1 MWKDFTM
8 NKQKSSVLIAII
20 LVVLAALSRVALY
33 PHNFSPIIGMAV
45 FAGAVI
51 KDKRFAFAL
60 PLFAMLLSDV
70 IFQVSKIAPG
80 FWGMGQVLNYAILGL
95 ITIIAFNLKKITV
108 LNVASYSIMSSA
120 IFFVLSNSVCF
131 FVDNPVYHLYAQN
144 FTGYINCLAAGLPFV
159 KISMVADLVY
169 SGILFGAYY
178 LVQQYA
184 IKGKEAIA

>member
-1 MWKDFTM
+1 M

-51 KDKRFAFAL
+51 KDKRFAFVL

-80 FWGMGQVLNYAILGL
+80 FWGMGQVVNYAILGL

-108 LNVASYSIMSSA
+108 LNVAGYSILSSV
-120 IFFVLSNSVCF
+120 IFFILSNSSCF
-131 FVDNPVYHLYAQN
+131 FIDNPVYHLYAQN
-144 FTGYINCLAAGLPFV
+144 FNGYISCIYAGLPFF
-159 KISMVADLVY
+159 KISLIADLTY
-169 SGILFGAYY
+169 SGVLFGAYY

-184 IKGKEAIA
+184 TKNKEAIA